1 LSSLEATLAQERW
14 RRAVDNLWREVV
26 YYRKARLAQ
35 RERERADKRLRNL
48 RRIVRHALSEYHR
61 IAVERLRE
69 QEVERQR
76 ERSSVERQGQ
86 GIRNPRA

>member
-1 LSSLEATLAQERW
+1 MSSLEATLAQERW

-61 IAVERLRE
+61 I
-69 QEVERQR
+69 EVERQR
-76 ERSSVERQGQ
+76 EQDEVSRR
-86 GIRNPRA
+86 GIRNSQS